1 MNAVKLVTVF
11 GENRLGWMA
20 RITRALADAGIN
32 IRWVTIATSGAF
44 GVIKLLVDKSD
55 DAVHALQQQ
64 GFPVS
69 LLDVLAVEVV
79 DKPGALHA
87 ITELLAKQRINV
99 ENSSGFVT
107 QTHQKA
113 VLLLEVT
120 DLDHA
125 RESLTRHGLH
135 LLSQE
140 EVLVI

>member
-20 RITRALADAGIN
+20 RITRALADAGVN

-44 GVIKLLVDKSD
+44 GVIKLLVDKSN
-55 DAVHALQQQ
+55 DAVRALQKE

-69 LLDVLAVEVV
+69 LLDVLAVEVA
-79 DKPGALHA
+79 DKPGALHS
-87 ITELLAKQRINV
+87 ITELLAKHRINV

-113 VLLLEVT
+113 VLLLEIT

-125 RESLTRHGLH
+125 REALTKHGLH

>member
-20 RITRALADAGIN
+20 RITRALADAGVN
-32 IRWVTIATSGAF
+32 IRWITIATSGTF

-55 DAVHALQQQ
+55 DAVRALQKG

-69 LLDVLAVEVV
+69 LLDVLAVEVA

-87 ITELLAKQRINV
+87 ITELLAKHRINV

>member
-1 MNAVKLVTVF
+1 MNAIKLVTVF

-20 RITRALADAGIN
+20 RITRALADAGVN

-55 DAVHALQQQ
+55 DAVRALQQQ

-69 LLDVLAVEVV
+69 LLDVLAVEVA

-107 QTHQKA
+107 QTHKKA

-125 RESLTRHGLH
+125 RESLARHGLH

>member
-20 RITRALADAGIN
+20 RITRTLADAGVN

-55 DAVHALQQQ
+55 DAVRALQKE

-69 LLDVLAVEVV
+69 LLDVLAVEVA

-120 DLDHA
+120 EPDHA

>member
-1 MNAVKLVTVF
+1 MNAIKLVTVF

-20 RITRALADAGIN
+20 RITRALADAGVN

-55 DAVHALQQQ
+55 DAVRALQQQ

-69 LLDVLAVEVV
+69 LLDVLAVEVA

-107 QTHQKA
+107 QTHKKA

-125 RESLTRHGLH
+125 RESLAKHGLH